1 MTLNREKKLY
11 FQSCKTDIQIGVNSL
26 CAKDVY
32 TPPPCTLHATTA
44 HEFRVH
50 QGRIYVLGC

>member
-11 FQSCKTDIQIGVNSL
+11 FQSCKSDIQIGVNSL

-50 QGRIYVLGC
+50 